1 MLTIPKPLLGFATIW
16 AMASLSDASQL
27 LREAQAHFFA
37 EPPDYAAAETACR
50 AATNVS
56 PGWGEPFHW
65 LGSVFERQ
73 GNLQGAADACRRA
86 IDLLA
91 GDPRPLIA
99 LGRLQSRRGQHEEA
113 IRLLQEGIALKPHY
127 AEADARLMLAEAFE
141 RQRRSYDSTDLPAEK
156 VQTEHR
162 ILTFFTLGPFFSEVI
177 VICNLYEYAS
187 HMRCGGAVKVR
198 CIAEDKR
205 EAVRRAVDRG
215 SFESGLM
222 AIWSQRAKVRQKN
235 AFVISCIDRSLVIS
249 RSTQGL
255 LNRYA
260 VRH

>member
-1 MLTIPKPLLGFATIW
+1 
-16 AMASLSDASQL
+16 MASVSDTSQL
-27 LREAQAHFFA
+27 LREAQAQFFD

-73 GNLQGAADACRRA
+73 GNLQGAADAYRRA

-113 IRLLQEGIALKPHY
+113 IRLLQDGIALKPHY

-141 RQRRSYDSTDLPAEK
+141 RADNIENAVAQWRIVVKMEPSYPSDGKPMKEARRKL
-156 VQTEHR
+156 
-162 ILTFFTLGPFFSEVI
+162 
-177 VICNLYEYAS
+177 
-187 HMRCGGAVKVR
+187 
-198 CIAEDKR
+198 
-205 EAVRRAVDRG
+205 
-215 SFESGLM
+215 
-222 AIWSQRAKVRQKN
+222 AKHCQN
-235 AFVISCIDRSLVIS
+235 
-249 RSTQGL
+249 
-255 LNRYA
+255 
-260 VRH
+260 